1 MSRKN
6 RRERRPEMKREAVKE
21 EHRPEMREAGRDF
34 IGDLK
39 RTIIE
44 SGDAGRAPDLKSWSL
59 GRRVARLEDLAN
71 CFRGDLHQLE
81 IARDNHDERLSENR
95 RRISAFQHFVED
107 LSHLPVDKIESTIGS
122 LVADLAAKD
131 LQIDKTKEEL
141 SAQRRTLGVLSAR
154 VEALENHRQDLSWR
168 VSKQEQ
174 NQTALLY
181 NDEANKISAEQFKA
195 LSGKVV
201 NLTERLRIAEKILKQ
216 DVIDENAHARIDL
229 LARCSG
235 DHNNQLEELKG
246 QVAKLEERS
255 HIIAKCSD
263 DQALELHKRFD
274 AMTPKIE
281 ALVTQVTHLTKK
293 YDELSTEQVRPV
305 IEVDHR
311 LGAMTRQIERL
322 QDILTEIAEIL
333 PREFD

>member
-1 MSRKN
+1 MSKKN
-6 RRERRPEMKREAVKE
+6 RRERRPEMKREAVR
-21 EHRPEMREAGRDF
+21 EHRPEMREACRDF
-34 IGDLK
+34 VGDLK

-44 SGDAGRAPDLKSWSL
+44 AGDAGRAPDLKSWSL

-95 RRISAFQHFVED
+95 RRISAFQHFVDD

-131 LQIDKTKEEL
+131 LQIDKMKEEL

-195 LSGKVV
+195 LSCKVA
-201 NLTERLRIAEKILKQ
+201 NLTERIRIAEKILKQ
-216 DVIDENAHARIDL
+216 DVIDENAHARLDL

-235 DHNNQLEELKG
+235 DHNNQLEELKA
-246 QVAKLEERS
+246 QADKLEERS
-255 HIIAKCSD
+255 HIMAKCSD
-263 DQALELHKRFD
+263 DQVLEIHKRFD
-274 AMTPKIE
+274 AMTPQIE

-293 YDELSTEQVRPV
+293 YDELSTEQIRPV
-305 IEVDHR
+305 IKVDHR
-311 LGAMTRQIERL
+311 LDAMTRQIERL
-322 QDILTEIAEIL
+322 EDIFTAIAEIL